1 MGRSN
6 RDVQTV
12 RIQRDV
18 VHEPVWMLLLGLV
31 VRGLLR
37 LVWFLLRHWRLT
49 LPALGLVWLWVK
61 VGTGPLLALLA
72 VLVAGLAAWC
82 VAHHASFEV
91 WVRWPVTSRWRAWW
105 RYGRSWDATMKGCG
119 LTVRIDGD
127 VYVPDL
133 LSVASSRSGDVV
145 RLKMLRGQTPDTFTT
160 SAEALGYAYGTRM
173 CRVLSGRVNIRP
185 TVHAGPR
192 AWVRFQTWRDRRRYS
207 RDVPAEMT
215 VMFVRG
221 DLLSFVVPPVA
232 LSQIPATPDLARLT
246 LGLVEDGA
254 PYLLRLEQSHVLIAG
269 ATGAGKGSVIWGLIR
284 ALAGGIRSGLVQ
296 VWAID
301 PKGGMELAMGRR
313 LFTCFEYQQ
322 AERMADLLDAAI
334 VVMRDRQDRLAGRV
348 RQHTPTRHDP
358 TIVVLIDEL
367 AALTAYLPDKQ
378 LRERIK
384 ASLAVLLSQGR
395 ALGVHVVA
403 ALQDPRKE
411 VVEFRDLFPTRIGLR
426 MTEDTQPDMVLGDGA
441 RKRGALADKIPA
453 SLPGVGYV
461 ILDHQPEPA
470 RVRFAYNNDAD
481 IADLANFYPAP
492 LADTPPIPTQPTGN
506 GSPNGYRGG
515 RNGNGGGNGHTFV
528 PTGLLDKLRGDQ

>member
-1 MGRSN
+1 MGRST
-6 RDVQTV
+6 REVQTV
-12 RIQRDV
+12 RVQREIV
-18 VHEPVWMLLLGLV
+18 RIPVWLVLAGSV
-31 VRGLLR
+31 VRGLVR
-37 LVWFLLRHWRLT
+37 LVGWLLRHWKLT

-105 RYGRSWDATMKGCG
+105 RYERTWDATMKGCG
-119 LTVRIDGD
+119 LTVRYDGD

-133 LSVASSRSGDVV
+133 LSVSSSTAGDVV
-145 RLKMLRGQTPDTFTT
+145 RLAIQRGQTPETFTT
-160 SAEALGYAYGTRM
+160 AAEPLGYAYGTRM

-185 TVHAGPR
+185 RVHTGPR
-192 AWVRFQTWRDRRRYS
+192 WWVRWQTWRDRRRYG
-207 RDVPAEMT
+207 RDVPTEMT

-221 DLLSFVVPPVA
+221 DLLSYVVPPIT
-232 LSQIPATPDLARLT
+232 LSQIPATPDLARLPV
-246 LGLVEDGA
+246 GLVEDGT

-269 ATGAGKGSVIWGLIR
+269 ATGAGKGSVIWSLVR

-301 PKGGMELAMGRR
+301 PKGGMELAMGER
-313 LFTCFEYQQ
+313 LFTSFEYTEP
-322 AERMADLLDAAI
+322 ERMADLLDAAI
-334 VVMRDRQDRLAGRV
+334 VVMKDRQERLHGKV
-348 RQHTPTRHDP
+348 RQHTPTRQDP
-358 TIVVLIDEL
+358 TIVVLVDEL

-384 ASLAVLLSQGR
+384 GSLALLLSQGR

-441 RKRGALADKIPA
+441 RKRGARADQIPA

-461 ILDHQPEPA
+461 ILDHKPEPA
-470 RVRFAYNNDAD
+470 RVRFAYNSDAD
-481 IADLANFYPAP
+481 IADLANCYPAP
-492 LADTPPIPTQPTGN
+492 LVDTPPIPTQPTGN
-506 GSPNGYRGG
+506 GSSNGHRPAG
-515 RNGNGGGNGHTFV
+515 NGNGNGHTFV
-528 PTGLLDKLRGDQ
+528 PTGLLDKLRGDAQ

>member
-6 RDVQTV
+6 REIQTIRV
-12 RIQRDV
+12 QRDL
-18 VHEPVWMLLLGLV
+18 VHIPVWMMLLGAA

-37 LVWFLLRHWRLT
+37 LVWWLLRHWKLT
-49 LPALGLVWLWVK
+49 LPALGLLWLWAK
-61 VGTGPLLALLA
+61 LGTWPLVA
-72 VLVAGLAAWC
+72 VLGLIAVGLIAWRFG
-82 VAHHASFEV
+82 HRASFEV

-105 RYGRSWDATMKGCG
+105 RYGRTWDATMKGCG
-119 LTVRIDGD
+119 LIVRVDGD

-133 LSVASSRSGDVV
+133 LSVASSAAGDVA
-145 RLKMLRGQTPDTFTT
+145 RLKLLRGQTPDTFTT
-160 SAEALGYAYGTRM
+160 AAEPLGYAYGTRM

-185 TVHAGPR
+185 TVHTGPR
-192 AWVRFQTWRDRRRYS
+192 AWVRFQTWRDRRRYG

-221 DLLSFVVPPVA
+221 DLLSYVVPPVT
-232 LSQIPATPDLARLT
+232 LSQIPATPDLARLP
-246 LGLVEDGA
+246 LGLVEDGT

-313 LFTCFEYQQ
+313 LFTCFEYQN

-334 VVMRDRQDRLAGRV
+334 VVLRDRQDRLAGRV
-348 RQHTPTRHDP
+348 RQHTPTRYDP
-358 TIVVLIDEL
+358 TIVVLVDEL

-384 ASLAVLLSQGR
+384 GSLAVLLSQGR

-441 RKRGALADKIPA
+441 RKRGAVADKIPA

-461 ILDHQPEPA
+461 ILDNKPEPA
-470 RVRFAYNNDAD
+470 RVRFGYSTDGD

-492 LADTPPIPTQPTGN
+492 LVDTPPIPTQPGPTRSANGHN
-506 GSPNGYRGG
+506 GSTGQ
-515 RNGNGGGNGHTFV
+515 GGGNGHGVV